1 MKANALAHV
10 LSPALLL
17 LLLLDESSLVS
28 SLAEDRLAVDES
40 ERAVNTQHVSPR
52 RTRFWTTCITHLC
65 TTCISSSSLT
75 HPRVA
80 LLDPHV
86 RRAHT

>member
-28 SLAEDRLAVDES
+28 SLAEDRLAADES

-52 RTRFWTTCITHLC
+52 RTRFWTTCITHIC
-65 TTCISSSSLT
+65 TTCISSHSYTSARCVDRLM
-75 HPRVA
+75 
-80 LLDPHV
+80 
-86 RRAHT
+86 